1 MSELAERRAFE
12 ESGEFI
18 QLENRLSTVVQKI
31 RAYHPDPDIEMLRN
45 AFSYAAQMHEGQT
58 RKSGEPYMSHPLE
71 VMDVIADLRLDVA
84 SLVAGLLHDTVE
96 DTDTTV
102 EDLRERY
109 GDDVAFL
116 VDGVTKLSKFQF
128 NTREEHQAENIRKMI
143 IAMSKDLRVIL
154 LKLADR
160 LHNMRTLKYMPRHKQ
175 ERIAQET
182 MDIYA
187 PLAHRLGIHWM
198 KTELE
203 DLSFRYLYPEQYY
216 DIAEKVASKK
226 RERENFI
233 REVIKILDELLLE
246 HGIEAEIY
254 GRPKHFWSIYRK
266 MRNQQIEFDQ
276 VYDVL
281 GFRTIVPEKAHC
293 YEALG
298 LVHNL
303 WKPIPGRFKDYI
315 AIPKPNGY
323 QSLHTSVIGPYQER
337 IEIQIRT
344 HDMHKIAEEGIAA
357 HWLYK
362 EGKAVPD
369 KDDRKF
375 AWLHR
380 LMEEHQDLEDPRE
393 FLESVKI
400 DLFHD
405 EVYVFTPEGD
415 VMEFPSGATCVD
427 FAYAI
432 HTEVGHHC
440 AGAKVNGQIVPLRH
454 ELSNGDVVE
463 ILTNKNQKPNKDWLD
478 FVKTGRARTKI
489 RKSVR
494 EEQRERSRE
503 LGRELL
509 DKELKKYNTNIRA
522 AERKGL
528 LADAAEASRFTS
540 IEEMLADI
548 GYGKSQ
554 PEHVAEKMFPE
565 ESKDDEKDKKD
576 KKESKLGKLW
586 NKITKR
592 DESKSRGVVLDGI
605 DDIMVS
611 YAKCCNPVPG
621 DDIIGF
627 VTRGRGLSVHQRGCP
642 RIKHLEKARQ
652 IDVRWDD
659 DAASD
664 DSMAQ
669 RPVKIRVYSAD
680 KPGLLA
686 NMSQSFSAAG
696 VNIKQANCLTTEDQR
711 AVNTFEVL
719 VSNAEQL
726 KRAMRNIEKIKG
738 VYRVERVQA

>member
-1 MSELAERRAFE
+1 M
-12 ESGEFI
+12 
-18 QLENRLSTVVQKI
+18 QLENRLNTIIKKI
-31 RAYHPDPDIEMLRN
+31 RAYHPEPDIDMLRK
-45 AFSYAAQMHEGQT
+45 AFRYAAEMHEGQT

-71 VMDVIADLRLDVA
+71 VMDIIADLRLDVA

-96 DTDTTV
+96 DCETTV
-102 EDLRERY
+102 DELR
-109 GDDVAFL
+109 GLFADDVAFL

-143 IAMSKDLRVIL
+143 IAMSRDLRVIL

-160 LHNMRTLKYMPRHKQ
+160 LHNMRTLKYMPRGKQ

-187 PLAHRLGIHWM
+187 PLAHRLGIHWL

-203 DLSFRYLYPEQYY
+203 DLSFRYLYPEAYY

-233 REVIKILDELLLE
+233 REVINILDELLRE
-246 HGIEAEIY
+246 NGIVAEIY
-254 GRPKHFWSIYRK
+254 GRPKHFWSIFRK
-266 MRNQQIEFDQ
+266 MRQQQIEFEQ

-281 GFRTIVPEKAHC
+281 AFRSIVPEKPQC

-344 HDMHKIAEEGIAA
+344 AEMHKIAEEGIAA

-369 KDDRKF
+369 KDDQKF

-393 FLESVKI
+393 FLEQVKI

-405 EVYVFTPEGD
+405 EVYVFTPDGD
-415 VMEFPSGATCVD
+415 VMEFPSGATAVD

-432 HTEVGHHC
+432 HSEVGAHC
-440 AGAKVNGQIVPLRH
+440 SGAKVNGQIVPLRH
-454 ELSNGDVVE
+454 ELKNGDIVE
-463 ILTNKNQKPNKDWLD
+463 ILTNKNQKPNKDWLE
-478 FVKTGRARTKI
+478 FVKTGRAQTKI
-489 RKSVR
+489 RKAVR

-509 DKELKKYNTNIRA
+509 DKELKKYGTNIRA
-522 AERKGL
+522 VEKKGQLVETAENSKF
-528 LADAAEASRFTS
+528 SS

-548 GYGKSQ
+548 GYGKTQ
-554 PEHVAEKMFPE
+554 PEHIVEKIFPPDERE
-565 ESKDDEKDKKD
+565 ERKKD
-576 KKESKLGKLW
+576 TEKKKDSKIGQIW
-586 NKITKR
+586 NRI
-592 DESKSRGVVLDGI
+592 KSRGNKAQEPGVVLDGI
-605 DDIMVS
+605 DDIMVN

-621 DDIIGF
+621 DDITGF
-627 VTRGRGLSVHQRGCP
+627 VTRGRGLSVHTRGCP
-642 RIKHLEKARQ
+642 RVQHLEKARQ
-652 IDVRWDD
+652 IDVRWDSQ
-659 DAASD
+659 AAGD
-664 DSMAQ
+664 DSGAR
-669 RPVKIRVYSAD
+669 RPVKIKVYSAD

-696 VNIKQANCLTTEDQR
+696 VNIKQAHCLTTDDQR
-711 AVNTFEVL
+711 AINTFEVL
-719 VSNAEQL
+719 VSNVDQL
-726 KRAMRNIEKIKG
+726 NRAMRNIEKIKG
-738 VYRVERVQA
+738 VYRVERA